1 MAVNK
6 KTIKNTEE
14 VVNETNKEQIAENA
28 FAVCISFNVANVESP
43 VLETK
48 KKILRGF

>member
-14 VVNETNKEQIAENA
+14 VVNETNKEQIAEKDRKS
-28 FAVCISFNVANVESP
+28 VV
-43 VLETK
+43 
-48 KKILRGF
+48 